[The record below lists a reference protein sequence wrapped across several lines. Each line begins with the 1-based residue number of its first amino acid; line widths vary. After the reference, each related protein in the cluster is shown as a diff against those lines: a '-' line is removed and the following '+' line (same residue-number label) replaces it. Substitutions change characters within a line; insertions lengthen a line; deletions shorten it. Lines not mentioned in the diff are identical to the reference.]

1 MLINELKSL
10 WNNKLMLLAVVGIAL
25 IPLIYAGTFVGSL
38 LDPYGSIDK
47 LPVAVVNQDKAYD
60 YEGKTLTIGDDLVDE
75 LKENDSLQFN
85 FVDKDVAKEGLEN
98 GTFYMVITIPQDFS
112 KNSATLMDDNP
123 QKMELK
129 YETNPGTNFIASK
142 MSESALTKIKDKVQ
156 ESVVESYAE
165 TVFDSLSEAGDGLA
179 EASDGAGKLKDGA
192 NEASK
197 GNDTITTNL
206 QKLKDG
212 ALTLSDGTNQLA
224 DGSKTLEK
232 GLKTYT
238 NGVSTINKKSPSL
251 VSGVNALNS
260 GAKDLSAGTKTFD
273 SGVNEYVAG
282 VNALAGGLV
291 GDGTASNPGYL
302 AGTAQLAQG
311 INQLAALENGL
322 PVVYQSIQKLNA
334 ATAADSALYQGSA
347 QVSGGLSQVIAG
359 VKALQ
364 GSTSEETL
372 KQFATALTT
381 AGNTMKSGATKIGT
395 ANAQIGAAKDTISA
409 SMKEIES
416 FKGDISSANATIKDR
431 NDAIASAVKQTN
443 SDIDDAYSDIDDAYN
458 KAESDLRAAKI
469 STDGL
474 EGEELEAAKKA
485 NEKIDG
491 AIASLNNSSKKPG
504 KVEKKE
510 ISEISTS
517 GTENLEKQKAT
528 LSGIKDGLGE
538 QDLTVELQTIA
549 ALGKQ
554 LGGVSI
560 PDDPFGNLITNLTA
574 LQNGSS
580 SVTSGIATL
589 NSNISVLE
597 NATTNF
603 PAAGAG
609 IGQLKSGAAVLVANN
624 EALSTGANA
633 LLANGIKIKAGS
645 LSLSEGSK
653 TLYGG
658 TSQLADGADA
668 LANGVST
675 LASNNK
681 KLNSGAAALTNGAGK
696 LNAGANTIADGSG
709 QLADGSAKLGNGL
722 TKISNGSGELAD
734 ALSEGADKIKENK
747 TDTHTYKMFAA
758 PVEDQETQITQ
769 VKNNGH
775 GMLPYMM
782 SVGLWV
788 GALAFCLIY
797 PLMQHNGE
805 LKSGL
810 SWWASKA
817 AILYAVG
824 ALQAVLLVSLLTVFI
839 GFEPALFG
847 KTMLVALFAS
857 AAFIS
862 IMYLFNVVFGKLGS
876 FMMLVFMV
884 IQLAGSAGTYPVEIS
899 PHFVSVIHKYVP
911 FTYTV
916 DAFRRTIA
924 GSGSIKPA
932 LLVLGGMCII
942 CTLLTILSFVVKTK
956 RMGEGKFILYYWL
969 EERGFA

>member
-47 LPVAVVNQDKAYD
+47 LPVAVVNQDRAYD

-85 FVDKDVAKEGLEN
+85 FVDQDVAKEGLEN

-192 NEASK
+192 NEAAE
-197 GNDTITTNL
+197 GNNTITTNL
-206 QKLKDG
+206 KKLEDG
-212 ALTLSDGTNQLA
+212 ALTLSDGTKQLA
-224 DGSKTLEK
+224 KGSKSLEK
-232 GLKTYT
+232 GLKSYT
-238 NGVSTINKKSPSL
+238 NGVSTINKKSPAL
-251 VSGVNALNS
+251 TSGVNSLNQGAKALSS
-260 GAKDLSAGTKTFD
+260 GAKTFD
-273 SGVNEYVAG
+273 DGVNEYVAG
-282 VNALAGGLV
+282 VNTLAGGLV

-302 AGTAQLAQG
+302 AGTAQIAQG

-334 ATAADSALYQGSA
+334 ATSSDSDLYQGSA
-347 QVSGGLSQVIAG
+347 QVTGGLSKVIEG
-359 VKALQ
+359 VKSLQ
-364 GSTSEETL
+364 GTTSEETL
-372 KQFATALTT
+372 KQFATAL
-381 AGNTMKSGATKIGT
+381 NTSAQAQKSAATKIGT
-395 ANAQIGAAKDTISA
+395 ANAQIGAAKDTLST

-431 NDAIASAVKQTN
+431 NEEIADAVNKTN
-443 SDIDDAYSDIDDAYN
+443 HDIDDAYN
-458 KAESDLRAAKI
+458 KIDNAYDKAESDLRAAKI

-485 NEKIDG
+485 NDKIDG
-491 AIASLNNSSKKPG
+491 AIASLHNSSNKPG
-504 KVEKKE
+504 KVEKRE

-517 GTENLEKQKAT
+517 GTDALEQQKASLAKISDSLT
-528 LSGIKDGLGE
+528 E
-538 QDLTVELQTIA
+538 QDLTTELQTLAAIA
-549 ALGKQ
+549 DQ
-554 LGGVSI
+554 LGDVSM
-560 PDDPFGNLITNLTA
+560 PDDPFGDLITNLSA
-574 LQNGSS
+574 LQQGSS
-580 SVTSGIATL
+580 SVTNGIATL
-589 NSNISVLE
+589 NSNISTLE

-609 IGQLKSGAAVLVANN
+609 IGQLKSGASVLVANN
-624 EALSTGANA
+624 EALKNGANA

-645 LSLSEGSK
+645 LTLSEGSQS
-653 TLYGG
+653 LSAGA
-658 TSQLADGADA
+658 SQLADGADA

-681 KLNSGAAALTNGAGK
+681 KLNSGASALTNGAGQ
-696 LNAGANTIADGSG
+696 LDSGANAIASGSS

-722 TKISNGSGELAD
+722 TKISDGSGELAD
-734 ALSEGADKIKENK
+734 ALSEGADKIKENEA
-747 TDTHTYKMFAA
+747 DTHTYKMFAA
-758 PVEDQETQITQ
+758 PVEDQETQITE

-824 ALQAVLLVSLLTVFI
+824 ALQAILLVSLLTVFI
-839 GFEPALFG
+839 GFEPALLG

-916 DAFRRTIA
+916 DAFRHTIA

-942 CTLLTILSFVVKTK
+942 CTLLTILSFVAKTK

-969 EERGFA
+969 EEKGFA